1 MCRRPLVSFAVTTD
15 QVGHIVSPEFKG
27 AGHPVVWLCPEYGPD
42 GLPVAASL
50 KKVYQSVN
58 RLMKKGKVLA
68 AYTATFGGVAEA
80 VLKMALGN
88 GIGFRFDEGC
98 TLDELFAYSYGSFV
112 LELTEQEEIGLPLGV
127 TTEEGSFTWREE
139 SIPLQ
144 ELQEAY
150 EGKLE
155 PIYPCNIAQGQKE
168 IPTLSAHGDSWKK
181 PLIKAAKPPGAD
193 PRFPWHQL

>member
-1 MCRRPLVSFAVTTD
+1 MSGSFEDLDVPPTLVSFAVTTD
-15 QVGHIVSPEFKG
+15 QVGRYCSPLSSKG
-27 AGHPVVWLCPEYGPD
+27 RAILWFGSARSTVPD

-127 TTEEGSFTWREE
+127 TTEEA
-139 SIPLQ
+139 
-144 ELQEAY
+144 ELYLAGGEHPARR
-150 EGKLE
+150 
-155 PIYPCNIAQGQKE
+155 
-168 IPTLSAHGDSWKK
+168 T
-181 PLIKAAKPPGAD
+181 PGG
-193 PRFPWHQL
+193 L

>member
-1 MCRRPLVSFAVTTD
+1 M
-15 QVGHIVSPEFKG
+15 
-27 AGHPVVWLCPEYGPD
+27 VWLCPEYGPD

-98 TLDELFAYSYGSFV
+98 TWMNSS
-112 LELTEQEEIGLPLGV
+112 LTPMAP
-127 TTEEGSFTWREE
+127 SCW
-139 SIPLQ
+139 S
-144 ELQEAY
+144 
-150 EGKLE
+150 
-155 PIYPCNIAQGQKE
+155 
-168 IPTLSAHGDSWKK
+168 
-181 PLIKAAKPPGAD
+181 
-193 PRFPWHQL
+193 